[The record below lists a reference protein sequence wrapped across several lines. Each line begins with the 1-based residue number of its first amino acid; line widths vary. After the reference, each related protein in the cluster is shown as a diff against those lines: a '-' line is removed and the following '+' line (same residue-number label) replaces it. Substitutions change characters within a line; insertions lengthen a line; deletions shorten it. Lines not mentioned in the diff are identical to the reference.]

1 MGGWSEQRLEPRVDY
16 RAPVK
21 VMSAGETRQTVA
33 QSLNLSP
40 RGILVDTPAPYPVG
54 TEIVCDVSLPTGSKT
69 LRGRVVRVQ
78 PLSPSSTGVAIVF
91 VDLSPSDLSALRRLV
106 EGQAGTEWE
115 EQGQGDG
122 QQLAVRVSGTTWL
135 FRGNALLKEDG
146 YYLNVP
152 LPFLRLDSAV
162 ELAASPSAPVI
173 TRALV
178 KGITLEPL
186 GPDGVPRLRIAVR
199 IAGNGGALVEEDV
212 VVDPGVANQ
221 PPTPEPQFLISE
233 ETSHEPTEVTPNRQ
247 SAPGDLADRR
257 RDIKA
262 RGLLTLVAGLLLAAT
277 GAAIALYTP
286 PGWLRTRNAS
296 APSTSPTPAT
306 ASPAALG
313 APQTTVAPTSAPA
326 AATGPQIVPVTVPLE
341 GQADK
346 PRFEALPDRF
356 RATIAIRGSL
366 QNERHYALVSPPG
379 LAVNLPHARAL
390 APFGRYRTA
399 VRGFREVWINPLHGG
414 GIHLRFLFSAPFAK
428 DPQVDLAPGSVAVSL
443 PAPRLASKPPR

>member
-1 MGGWSEQRLEPRVDY
+1 
-16 RAPVK
+16 
-21 VMSAGETRQTVA
+21 MSAGETRQTVA

-91 VDLSPSDLSALRRLV
+91 VDLSPGDLSALRKLV

-115 EQGQGDG
+115 EQEPDHG

-152 LPFLRLDSAV
+152 LPFLRLDSAI

-186 GPDGVPRLRIAVR
+186 GSDGVPRLRIAVR
-199 IAGNGGALVEEDV
+199 IAGNASVPLEEAGALVEEDGV
-212 VVDPGVANQ
+212 EEAGVAD
-221 PPTPEPQFLISE
+221 PVFAHPSSTPGPQFLISE
-233 ETSHEPTEVTPNRQ
+233 ETSHEPTEVTANRQ
-247 SAPGDLADRR
+247 GARGELADRR
-257 RDIKA
+257 RDLKA
-262 RGLLTLVAGLLLAAT
+262 RGLLTLLAGLLLAAA
-277 GAAIALYTP
+277 GAAVALSTP
-286 PGWLRTRNAS
+286 AGWLRTRNTPAT
-296 APSTSPTPAT
+296 ATSPTPAT
-306 ASPAALG
+306 PSTAAVILPTDAPRATAAPIG
-313 APQTTVAPTSAPA
+313 AQ
-326 AATGPQIVPVTVPLE
+326 AATAGPQIVPVTVE
-341 GQADK
+341 GQAEK
-346 PRFEALPDRF
+346 PRFEALPDRL
-356 RATIAIRGSL
+356 RATIAIRGPL
-366 QNERHYALVSPPG
+366 QNERHYPLVSPPG
-379 LAVNLPHARAL
+379 LAVNLPHAHAL

-399 VRGFREVWINPLHGG
+399 MRGFREVWINPLHGG
-414 GIHLRFLFSAPFAK
+414 GIHLRFLFSAPYPK

-443 PAPRLASKPPR
+443 PAPRTVGKPPR